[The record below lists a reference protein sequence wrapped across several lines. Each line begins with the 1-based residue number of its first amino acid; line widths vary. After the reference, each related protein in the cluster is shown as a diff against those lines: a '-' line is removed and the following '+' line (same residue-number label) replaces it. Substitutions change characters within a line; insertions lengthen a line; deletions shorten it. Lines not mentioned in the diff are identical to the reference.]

1 VNGEVRVTNP
11 EQLIADFES
20 RMAESQRK
28 AQQMV
33 SEIEAVSVSERSKDG
48 QIAVVVDH
56 AGNLTGLE
64 IGMGVREK
72 PNLAE
77 EILRTVKAAQS
88 KLAAAV
94 QVGVTD
100 PVGPEVM
107 DELVSRLRQNFP
119 APEPEGFPTPQA
131 APSEDVR
138 FVPEEE
144 RESPPEPKPPA
155 SPPRHSRLATGN
167 GHDDDY
173 FSDGDYLR

>member
-1 VNGEVRVTNP
+1 
-11 EQLIADFES
+11 
-20 RMAESQRK
+20 MAESQRK

-48 QIAVVVDH
+48 QIRVEVDH

-72 PNLAE
+72 PNLAD

-94 QVGVTD
+94 EVGVSD

-107 DELVSRLRQNFP
+107 NELVSRLRQNFP

-131 APSEDVR
+131 SPHDDVR

-144 RESPPEPKPPA
+144 RALPPAPKPPA
-155 SPPRHSRLATGN
+155 SPPRQSRPATGD

>member
-1 VNGEVRVTNP
+1 VSNP
-11 EQLIADFES
+11 EQLIADFEA

-28 AQQMV
+28 ADRMV

-48 QIAVVVDH
+48 QIGVKVDH
-56 AGNLTGLE
+56 AGNLVGLE
-64 IGMGVREK
+64 IGLSVRDK
-72 PNLAE
+72 PDLAE
-77 EILRTVKAAQS
+77 EILRTVKSAQS
-88 KLAAAV
+88 KLAGAM

-107 DELVSRLRQNFP
+107 NQLVSRLEQAFP
-119 APEPEGFPTPQA
+119 APQPEGF
-131 APSEDVR
+131 APPPAPPRNDGDR

-144 RESPPEPKPPA
+144 RQLPAGPKPPEP
-155 SPPRHSRLATGN
+155 PRAPRPSSDD

>member
-1 VNGEVRVTNP
+1 MSNP

-28 AQQMV
+28 AERMV
-33 SEIEAVSVSERSKDG
+33 GEIEAVSVSERSKDG
-48 QIAVVVDH
+48 QIGVKVDH
-56 AGNLTGLE
+56 AGNLVDLE
-64 IGMGVREK
+64 IGPSVRDK
-72 PNLAE
+72 PDLAG

-88 KLAAAV
+88 KLAAAMR
-94 QVGVTD
+94 VGVTD

-107 DELVSRLRQNFP
+107 NQLVNRLEQAFP
-119 APEPEGFPTPQA
+119 APEPEGFVPPPA
-131 APSEDVR
+131 SPRNDGDR

-144 RESPPEPKPPA
+144 RQAAPAPKPA
-155 SPPRHSRLATGN
+155 PPRAPRPSSDD

>member
-1 VNGEVRVTNP
+1 MSNP
-11 EQLIADFES
+11 EQLVADFES

-28 AQQMV
+28 AERMV
-33 SEIEAVSVSERSKDG
+33 GEIEAVSVSERSKDG
-48 QIAVVVDH
+48 HIGVKVDH
-56 AGNLTGLE
+56 AGNLVDLE
-64 IGMGVREK
+64 IGLSARDK
-72 PNLAE
+72 PDLAE

-94 QVGVTD
+94 RVGVTD

-107 DELVSRLRQNFP
+107 YQLVSRLERAFP
-119 APEPEGFPTPQA
+119 APEPEGF
-131 APSEDVR
+131 APPPAPPGNDGER

-144 RESPPEPKPPA
+144 RQVAPAPKPA
-155 SPPRHSRLATGN
+155 PRAPRPSSDD